1 MVIERKNLCKR
12 GFLVEK
18 VSIHKGFL
26 YNTKDLRPKNK
37 VANVVHDRL
46 IVYEKERG
54 NIISKAQ
61 GDP

>member
-1 MVIERKNLCKR
+1 M
-12 GFLVEK
+12 EK

-26 YNTKDLRPKNK
+26 YKAKDLRPKHK

-54 NIISKAQ
+54 NITSKAQ